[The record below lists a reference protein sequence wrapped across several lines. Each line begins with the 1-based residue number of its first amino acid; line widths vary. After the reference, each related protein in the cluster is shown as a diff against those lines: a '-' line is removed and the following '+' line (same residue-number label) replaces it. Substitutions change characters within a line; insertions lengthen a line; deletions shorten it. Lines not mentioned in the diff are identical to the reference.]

1 MFDVI
6 MIAVFTVAIV
16 GVIFFAFK
24 PVLDTISRDEALR
37 KRTSSGSK

>member
-24 PVLDTISRDEALR
+24 PVLDTILILSFSTLY
-37 KRTSSGSK
+37 